1 MKSVFHSQLAINAI
15 PLKLALFFIV
25 IVQRGMAA
33 RLECIGIPCRHVL
46 NIEEEGISNI
56 DQSVFDL
63 DSADLIELSN
73 IE

>member
-15 PLKLALFFIV
+15 PLKLALFFVV

-46 NIEEEGISNI
+46 NIEEGISNI